1 MIFIFKFSVKSVLR
15 SCGMLALMLALLPG
29 CRPPSPPGDAV
40 AYADLKSFTEAFI
53 AANDRNKAGLKK
65 IIQSAEGTDTV
76 FLAQTNWAAEL
87 AAFQAYDLAHPVLRG
102 QYRVD
107 STRQAGRTRVHYRAT
122 KPELVLQEAVL
133 VREGSRP
140 VWFRLSD
147 STDNIM
153 YRSNKTL
160 SLHLDSGLYRIDI
173 EQRSWLFRE
182 LEQHIQGAV
191 KR

>member
-1 MIFIFKFSVKSVLR
+1 
-15 SCGMLALMLALLPG
+15 MLACGIFALILGLLSG
-29 CRPPSPPGDAV
+29 CRPPAPPGDPV
-40 AYADLKSFTEAFI
+40 AYADLKAYTEAFI
-53 AANDRNKAGLKK
+53 ATNSRTKAGLEK
-65 IIQSAEGTDTV
+65 IIQSADGTDTV

-107 STRQAGRTRVHYRAT
+107 STISGNRTRVRYRAT

-133 VREGSRP
+133 MREGSRP
-140 VWFRLSD
+140 IWFRLSD
-147 STDNIM
+147 STDNVM

-160 SLHLDSGLYRIDI
+160 ALHMDSGLYRIDI

-182 LEQHIQGAV
+182 LEQHIQGTV